1 MSRQAA
7 AARIRQKLAERVRVR
22 AEQAERIAAQLHMN
36 APRGGTNLNMFGQP
50 RSAPGEQPAVETG
63 ALLGRILNETVI
75 SGLRAQVTVNYKVLE
90 YGYYV
95 GARSRISD
103 RAELTPSRMA
113 PRPMGRMT
121 VARLKA
127 EDPARPPS

>member
-1 MSRQAA
+1 MSRNAA
-7 AARIRQKLAERVRVR
+7 ADRIRQKLAERVRVR
-22 AEQAERIAAQLHMN
+22 AEQAERIAARLHMT
-36 APRGGTNLNMFGQP
+36 APRGGTNLNRYGQP

-63 ALLGRILNETVI
+63 ALLGRILNETKVD
-75 SGLRAQVTVNYKVLE
+75 GLRAQVTVNYAVLE
-90 YGYYV
+90 YGYDAN
-95 GARSRISD
+95 GRR
-103 RAELTPSRMA
+103 LA